1 MTSHVA
7 ERRSRWCVVYVRI
20 FLTRTQYTT
29 TMCKTFQKIT
39 LFLCMKPPLPPP
51 PPNPSPLLLKSY
63 SPPQRPDPENFNE
76 LRRGYWRTNSQKGY
90 SKFWCFQ
97 SHCGWHEWSEMKT
110 FPPLGLHKNFCFPCT
125 VVKRAKVKNGL
136 NFIHLHIWHTQR
148 NVTKRLF
155 AMNWFTSYLFR
166 E

>member
-1 MTSHVA
+1 M
-7 ERRSRWCVVYVRI
+7 RR
-20 FLTRTQYTT
+20 
-29 TMCKTFQKIT
+29 
-39 LFLCMKPPLPPP
+39 LCEDFSDSGAIHDHNVQDIPENNPLPLHEAPSSPP

-110 FPPLGLHKNFCFPCT
+110 FLPLGLHKNFCFPCT

>member
-1 MTSHVA
+1 MTSQVA
-7 ERRSRWCVVYVRI
+7 ERRSRRCVVYVRI
-20 FLTRTQYTT
+20 FLTRAQYTT
-29 TMCKTFQKIT
+29 TMCEAFLKIT
-39 LFLCMKPPLPPP
+39 LFLCMRPPLPPP
-51 PPNPSPLLLKSY
+51 PQPFPSALKIILTS
-63 SPPQRPDPENFNE
+63 PENFNE
-76 LRRGYWRTNSQKGY
+76 LKRGYWRTNSQKGY

-110 FPPLGLHKNFCFPCT
+110 FLPLGLHKNFCFPCT

>member
-1 MTSHVA
+1 M
-7 ERRSRWCVVYVRI
+7 RR
-20 FLTRTQYTT
+20 
-29 TMCKTFQKIT
+29 
-39 LFLCMKPPLPPP
+39 LCEDFSDSDAIHDHNVQDIPENNPLPLHEAPSPPP

-110 FPPLGLHKNFCFPCT
+110 FLPLGLHKNFCFPCT

-155 AMNWFTSYLFR
+155 TMNWFTSYLFR

>member
-1 MTSHVA
+1 M
-7 ERRSRWCVVYVRI
+7 RRLCEDFSDSGAIHDHNVRGI
-20 FLTRTQYTT
+20 
-29 TMCKTFQKIT
+29 
-39 LFLCMKPPLPPP
+39 PENNPLPLHEAPSSPP
-51 PPNPSPLLLKSY
+51 PQPFPSALKIILTS
-63 SPPQRPDPENFNE
+63 PENFNE
-76 LRRGYWRTNSQKGY
+76 LRRGYWKTHFQKGY

-136 NFIHLHIWHTQR
+136 NFIHLHIWHTLR

-155 AMNWFTSYLFR
+155 TINQFTSYLFR